1 MVPSWLA
8 HTDDEWSTP
17 EHLATSFWAERFLP
31 SKGLGDSGTTGTTPK
46 PGTYF
51 PFGGG
56 TSMCP
61 GRFFA
66 KQEVL
71 IAVAIFI
78 WKFEVEFVE
87 FITMDGKK
95 SDRGPELDIRNVGAG
110 AVVPDRDLRVRLR
123 RRG

>member
-8 HTDDEWSTP
+8 HTDSEWSTP
-17 EHLATSFWAERFLP
+17 EHPATSFWAERFLP
-31 SKGLGDSGTTGTTPK
+31 SKEDKSSSTAK

-56 TSMCP
+56 SSICP

-71 IAVAIFI
+71 AAVAILI
-78 WKFEVEFVE
+78 WKFEVEFLE
-87 FITMDGKK
+87 FVTMEGEK
-95 SDRGPELDIRNVGAG
+95 SERGPEQDGWNVGSG
-110 AVVPDRDLRVRLR
+110 AVVPDRDLRVRLKKKA
-123 RRG
+123 